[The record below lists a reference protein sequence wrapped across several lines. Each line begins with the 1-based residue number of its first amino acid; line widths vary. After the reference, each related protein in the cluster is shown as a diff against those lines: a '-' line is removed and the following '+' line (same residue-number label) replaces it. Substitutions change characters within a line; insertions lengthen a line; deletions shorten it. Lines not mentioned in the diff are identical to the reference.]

1 MVFQQGWSAES
12 ILGIAQVLRTL
23 RFLSQWPILL
33 SSAVIRTANE
43 PPRGNAL
50 ICKALKNFGL

>member
-23 RFLSQWPILL
+23 RFFKSM
-33 SSAVIRTANE
+33 AN
-43 PPRGNAL
+43 
-50 ICKALKNFGL
+50 IALKRCDQDCQ